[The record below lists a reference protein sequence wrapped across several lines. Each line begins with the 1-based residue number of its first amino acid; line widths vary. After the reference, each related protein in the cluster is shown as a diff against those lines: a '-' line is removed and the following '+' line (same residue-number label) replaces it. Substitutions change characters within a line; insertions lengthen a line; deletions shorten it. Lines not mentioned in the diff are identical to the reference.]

1 MTNQVKGFAAAVAA
15 AVCYGTNPLGA
26 LPLYAGGIH
35 SGSVLFYRYAI
46 ALAVFAVIMLARGEC
61 FSIKPGHAVR
71 FSFLGAVFATS
82 SITLYLSF
90 HYMEAGVASTL
101 LFVYPIMTA
110 VLMTMFFHER
120 VTWTTTAAILLAVAG
135 VALLYRGD
143 GTVRLSTAGFALVM
157 ASSLSYA
164 NYIVSVNQWDNDLS
178 PLKFTFWVIV
188 FCLLSVVA
196 YIWLSGD
203 TLQLLQTPAQW
214 LCAFQ
219 LGLVPTVFSL
229 FFMTV
234 GIHLIGSTPSAIMG
248 ALEPVTAV
256 IIGVFVFHESFSVR
270 LACGILLIL
279 GGVTLVISRR
289 GGKEKG
295 NATAAAE
302 SDGGASLDGKP

>member
-1 MTNQVKGFAAAVAA
+1 MTNQVKGFTAAVVA

-26 LPLYAGGIH
+26 LPLYADGIH
-35 SGSVLFYRYAI
+35 PASVLFYRYAI
-46 ALAVFAVIMLARGEC
+46 ALAIFAVIMVARGER
-61 FSIKPGHAVR
+61 FSIKLGHAVR

-82 SITLYLSF
+82 SISLYLSF
-90 HYMEAGVASTL
+90 RYMEAGVASTL

-143 GTVRLSTAGFALVM
+143 GAVRLSTAGFALVM

-164 NYIVSVNQWDNDLS
+164 IYIVSINQWENDMS

-196 YIWLSGD
+196 YSWLSGD
-203 TLQLLQTPAQW
+203 TLQLLQTPRQW
-214 LCAFQ
+214 LCVFQ
-219 LGLVPTVFSL
+219 LGLLPTVLSL
-229 FFMTV
+229 FFMTI
-234 GIHLIGSTPSAIMG
+234 GIQLIGSTPSAIMG

-256 IIGVFVFHESFSVR
+256 VIGVFVFHESFSVR

-279 GGVTLVISRR
+279 GGVILIISKNK
-289 GGKEKG
+289 GKPKE
-295 NATAAAE
+295 NAAAAAE
-302 SDGGASLDGKP
+302 SDGGIFRNGRS

>member
-1 MTNQVKGFAAAVAA
+1 MTNQVKGFAASIVA

-26 LPLYAGGIH
+26 LPLYADGIQ

-46 ALAVFAVIMLARGEC
+46 ALAIFAVMMLVRGER
-61 FSIKPGHAVR
+61 FAIKPGHAVR
-71 FSFLGAVFATS
+71 FSCLGAVIACS

-120 VTWTTTAAILLAVAG
+120 VTWATTIAILMAVAG

-143 GTVRLSTAGFALVM
+143 GTVKLSTAGFVLVM

-164 NYIVSVNQWDNDLS
+164 IYIISINQWKNDMS
-178 PLKFTFWVIV
+178 PLKFTFWVLV
-188 FCLLSVVA
+188 FCLLAIMA
-196 YIWLSGD
+196 YVWLSGS
-203 TLQLLQTPAQW
+203 TLQLLQTPTQW
-214 LCAFQ
+214 LFALQ
-219 LGLVPTVFSL
+219 LGLLPTVLSL
-229 FFMTV
+229 FFLTI
-234 GIHLIGSTPSAIMG
+234 GIQMIGSTPSAIMG

-256 IIGVFVFHESFSVR
+256 FIGVFVFHESFSMR

-279 GGVTLVISRR
+279 SGVTLVILRKR
-289 GGKEKG
+289 
-295 NATAAAE
+295 A
-302 SDGGASLDGKP
+302 

>member
-1 MTNQVKGFAAAVAA
+1 MTNQVKGFAASIVA

-26 LPLYAGGIH
+26 LPLYADGIQ

-46 ALAVFAVIMLARGEC
+46 ALAIFAVMMLVRGER
-61 FSIKPGHAVR
+61 FAIKPGHAVR
-71 FSFLGAVFATS
+71 FSFLGAVIACS

-120 VTWTTTAAILLAVAG
+120 VTWATTIAILMAVAG

-143 GTVRLSTAGFALVM
+143 GTVKLSTAGFVLVM

-164 NYIVSVNQWDNDLS
+164 IYIISINQWKNDMS
-178 PLKFTFWVIV
+178 PLKFTFWVLV
-188 FCLLSVVA
+188 FCLLSIMA
-196 YIWLSGD
+196 YVWLSGS
-203 TLQLLQTPAQW
+203 TLQLLQTPTQW
-214 LCAFQ
+214 LFALQ
-219 LGLVPTVFSL
+219 LGLLPTVLSL
-229 FFMTV
+229 FFLTI
-234 GIHLIGSTPSAIMG
+234 GIQMIGSTPSAIMG

-256 IIGVFVFHESFSVR
+256 FIGVFVFHESFSMR

-279 GGVTLVISRR
+279 SGVTLVILRKR
-289 GGKEKG
+289 
-295 NATAAAE
+295 A
-302 SDGGASLDGKP
+302 

>member
-1 MTNQVKGFAAAVAA
+1 MTNQVKGFAASIVA

-26 LPLYAGGIH
+26 LPLYADGIQ

-46 ALAVFAVIMLARGEC
+46 ALAIFAVMMLVRGER
-61 FSIKPGHAVR
+61 FAIKPGHAVR
-71 FSFLGAVFATS
+71 FSFLGAVIACS

-120 VTWTTTAAILLAVAG
+120 VTWATTIAILMAVAG

-143 GTVRLSTAGFALVM
+143 GTVKLSTAGFVLVM

-164 NYIVSVNQWDNDLS
+164 IYIISINQWKNDMS
-178 PLKFTFWVIV
+178 PLKFTFWVLV
-188 FCLLSVVA
+188 FCLLAIMA
-196 YIWLSGD
+196 YVWLSGS
-203 TLQLLQTPAQW
+203 TLQLLQTPIQW
-214 LCAFQ
+214 LFALQ
-219 LGLVPTVFSL
+219 LGLLPTVLSL
-229 FFMTV
+229 FFLTI
-234 GIHLIGSTPSAIMG
+234 GIQMVGSTPSAIMG

-256 IIGVFVFHESFSVR
+256 FIGVFVFHESFSMR

-279 GGVTLVISRR
+279 SGVTLVILRKR
-289 GGKEKG
+289 
-295 NATAAAE
+295 A
-302 SDGGASLDGKP
+302 

>member
-1 MTNQVKGFAAAVAA
+1 MTNQVKGFAASIVA

-26 LPLYAGGIH
+26 LPLYADGIQ

-46 ALAVFAVIMLARGEC
+46 ALAIFAVMMLVRGER
-61 FSIKPGHAVR
+61 FAIKPGHAVR
-71 FSFLGAVFATS
+71 FSFLGAVIACS

-120 VTWTTTAAILLAVAG
+120 VTWATTIAILMAVAG

-143 GTVRLSTAGFALVM
+143 GTVKLSTAGFVLVM

-164 NYIVSVNQWDNDLS
+164 IYIISINQWKNDMS
-178 PLKFTFWVIV
+178 PLKFTFWVLV
-188 FCLLSVVA
+188 FCLLAIMA
-196 YIWLSGD
+196 YVWLSGS
-203 TLQLLQTPAQW
+203 TLQLLQTPTQW
-214 LCAFQ
+214 LFALQ
-219 LGLVPTVFSL
+219 LGLLPTVLSL
-229 FFMTV
+229 FFLTI
-234 GIHLIGSTPSAIMG
+234 GIQMIGSTPSAIMG

-256 IIGVFVFHESFSVR
+256 FIGVFVFHESFSMR

-279 GGVTLVISRR
+279 SGVILVILRKR
-289 GGKEKG
+289 
-295 NATAAAE
+295 A
-302 SDGGASLDGKP
+302 